1 MILRMNDEK
10 FLAHAAEAVLFSM
23 GEPVDPGQ
31 LAAAMEC
38 GRADAVRIVRELKE
52 EYDLEERG
60 VQILEI
66 GGKYQLCTR
75 EKYYEAL
82 IRVVKVPKK
91 PVLTDVLRETLAI
104 VANRQ
109 PVTRLEIEKI
119 RGVKSDHAINRL
131 IEYDLICEVGRLE
144 APGRPALFGTT
155 EEFLRRFGLPSEKE
169 LPKVPE
175 EEISRFKGEAA
186 REVRLDDPG
195 TNPAAGEEENHED

>member
-1 MILRMNDEK
+1 MNDEK

-82 IRVVKVPKK
+82 IRVVDLGFGDLFPASGAVRKS
-91 PVLTDVLRETLAI
+91 R
-104 VANRQ
+104 
-109 PVTRLEIEKI
+109 I
-119 RGVKSDHAINRL
+119 RIQD
-131 IEYDLICEVGRLE
+131 
-144 APGRPALFGTT
+144 
-155 EEFLRRFGLPSEKE
+155 
-169 LPKVPE
+169 
-175 EEISRFKGEAA
+175 
-186 REVRLDDPG
+186 
-195 TNPAAGEEENHED
+195 